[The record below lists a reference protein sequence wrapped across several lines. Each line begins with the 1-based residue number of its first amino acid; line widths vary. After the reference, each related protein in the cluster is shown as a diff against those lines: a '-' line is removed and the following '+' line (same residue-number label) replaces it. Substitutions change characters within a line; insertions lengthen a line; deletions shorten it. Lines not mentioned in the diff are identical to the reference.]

1 MHWSVLERLTIWFFS
16 LLSFTLISSVCC
28 ETQNKRTILMIIK
41 ILQTPISPYMWIS
54 LHSFNIILA
63 LTLRPLNICTDE
75 VQNNMQWI
83 FSNTQREPICCM
95 HVRYILNILIR
106 DIGFNSSYLFRF
118 RFYCWGRHLPVI
130 ANVKLACLA
139 WMLWLMAR

>member
-139 WMLWLMAR
+139 WMLRLMAR